1 MALILEV
8 SDNMKKSFNYQTQRL
23 VRLAKN
29 GDESALGV
37 LFKVHGERVRRRVR
51 MQMGPKIRS
60 RLETMDV
67 VQNVFISALR
77 SLDDFTYQNE
87 GDFLRWLTTIAK
99 NRIRDSLREED
110 AEKRGG
116 KIKKVPLNNNSTTQS
131 DAIENY
137 GPSHT
142 TTPSFI
148 MSRREDLNKLEK
160 AIDKL
165 KPEYR
170 EVIILTKIEELS
182 HKEVAEKLGK
192 STDAVRMLL
201 SRAIMALSQSFE
213 KIE

>member
-1 MALILEV
+1 
-8 SDNMKKSFNYQTQRL
+8 MKKSFNYQTQRL

-29 GDESALGV
+29 GDESALGD

-67 VQNVFISALR
+67 VQNVFVSALR
-77 SLDDFTYQNE
+77 SLDDFTYQKE

-137 GPSHT
+137 GPSYT
-142 TTPSFI
+142 TTPSLI

-182 HKEVAEKLGK
+182 YKEVAEKLGK
-192 STDAVRMLL
+192 TADTVRMLI
-201 SRAIMALSQSFE
+201 SRAIIALSQSFE